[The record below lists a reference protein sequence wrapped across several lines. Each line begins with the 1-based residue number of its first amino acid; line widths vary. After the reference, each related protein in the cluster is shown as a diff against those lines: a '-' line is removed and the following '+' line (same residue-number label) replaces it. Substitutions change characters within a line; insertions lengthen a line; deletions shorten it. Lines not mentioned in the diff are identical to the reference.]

1 MKSRLRKDSEKCTA
15 LCENTYFSYFYP
27 SLSSARHFT
36 GGHLG
41 SANHLIESGGT
52 HWNPTIINLHKE
64 ACIDTHTHTHTHTQ
78 VHTLLLM
85 KEASW
90 EVKGLILPILH
101 KRGKATDLFNGIWV
115 VQGCYGHLKGC
126 FYFQDMK
133 VTAMK

>member
-1 MKSRLRKDSEKCTA
+1 MGRQTVKSRLRKDSEKCTA

-64 ACIDTHTHTHTHTQ
+64 ACIDTHTHTHTHT
-78 VHTLLLM
+78 HTGTHTAAN
-85 KEASW
+85 ERS
-90 EVKGLILPILH
+90 IL
-101 KRGKATDLFNGIWV
+101 GG
-115 VQGCYGHLKGC
+115 
-126 FYFQDMK
+126 
-133 VTAMK
+133 